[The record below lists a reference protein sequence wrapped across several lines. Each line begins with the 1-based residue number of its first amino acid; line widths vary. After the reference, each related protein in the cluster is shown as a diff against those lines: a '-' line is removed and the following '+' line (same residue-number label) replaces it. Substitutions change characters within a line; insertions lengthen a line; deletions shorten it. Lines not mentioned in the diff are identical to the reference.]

1 MFGFNKGKSDYRPQS
16 RLRAK
21 KRNNK
26 KKTLVMILAGIL
38 VMLIVVVSCGY
49 IYLHG
54 LLGNASQV
62 VVEEEE
68 LAPNASAFDDTDVIN
83 IALFG
88 IDTRTDSSEGRSD
101 AIMILTVDKKH
112 NKIKLSSIAR
122 DTYVS
127 IDGYGKDKL
136 THAYVFGGAPL
147 AIRTINQN
155 FEMDITDYVTVNF
168 FGMVEIIDELGGVT
182 IDVSSAEMGVMN
194 TYYIPELNKI
204 GIPCEYI
211 TETGTQR
218 LTGAQALAYSRNRY
232 VGGDIERG
240 NRQKEI
246 LGALFDEVKKV
257 SVTKYPAIIKKAL
270 AHCETSLTNNEILS
284 LAVDAV
290 TNMSAMENFSL
301 PTDNCNPREGTDAY
315 INGVWYYIYD
325 LDTAVSELHGFIT
338 ENE

>member
-1 MFGFNKGKSDYRPQS
+1 MFGMNKEKNDFRPQS

-21 KRNNK
+21 KQNNK
-26 KKTLVMILAGIL
+26 KKILVMILAGIL
-38 VMLIVVVSCGY
+38 VMAVVVVSCGY

-54 LLGNASQV
+54 LLDNASQV

-68 LAPNASAFDDTDVIN
+68 LAPNTTAFEGVDVIN

-88 IDTRTDSSEGRSD
+88 IDSRADSSEGRSD

-122 DTYVS
+122 DSYVN

-155 FEMDITDYVTVNF
+155 FNMDITDYVTVNF
-168 FGMVEIIDELGGVT
+168 FGMVDIIDELGGVD

-194 TYYIPELNKI
+194 KYYIPELNKI
-204 GIPCEYI
+204 GIPCEYV
-211 TETGTQR
+211 TQTGMQR

-232 VGGDIERG
+232 VGGDVERG

-246 LGALFDEVKKV
+246 LNALFGEISKV
-257 SVTKYPAIIKKAL
+257 SVAKYPAIIKMAL
-270 AHCETSLTNNEILS
+270 THCETSLSNNEILS

-301 PTDNCNPREGTDAY
+301 PTDNCNPKEGANAF

-325 LDTAVSELHGFIT
+325 LDTAVEELHSFIT